1 VIIVKKELDGGMN
14 SSVSD
19 AVTEKQDS
27 ANLEYS
33 EDNQVKNKIPD
44 FVISSDQMPC

>member
-1 VIIVKKELDGGMN
+1 MKKELDEGMD

-19 AVTEKQDS
+19 AVNEKQDS

-33 EDNQVKNKIPD
+33 EDNHVKNKIPD